1 MALNNVFDKF
11 ENRRATVLGEEHFK
25 TYGILVPLLMK
36 NDEIHVLFEVRSEEL
51 RSQPGEICFPGGRYE
66 KTDKTVKET
75 AIRETAE
82 ELRIDKSQI
91 TKVYPL
97 DYLIQSMEHR
107 MIYPFVGFIEAD
119 AIDPNPAEVKEVFT
133 VPLEYFRHTK
143 PDIYPLQFQIA
154 DNKEF
159 PFHLI
164 PGGKKYPFRMRSIQ
178 EYFYMYED
186 YCIWGLTA
194 KILNHFLSIVF
205 DKE

>member
-1 MALNNVFDKF
+1 MELKNIINKI
-11 ENRRATVLGEEHFK
+11 ENRQATVMGEKHFR
-25 TYGILVPLLMK
+25 TYGILVPLIVK
-36 NDEIHVLFEVRSEEL
+36 NDEIHILFEVRSEEL

-66 KTDKTVKET
+66 KNDQTVKVT

-82 ELRIDKSQI
+82 ELGIKQDQI
-91 TKVYPL
+91 TQVYQL
-97 DYLIQSMEHR
+97 DYLIQSMERR
-107 MIYPFVGFIEAD
+107 MIFPFVGFIDAD
-119 AIDPNPAEVKEVFT
+119 KIHPNPAEVSEVFT
-133 VPLEYFRHTK
+133 VPLEYFRHTE

-164 PGGKKYPFRMRSIQ
+164 PGGKNYPFRMRAIQ
-178 EYFYMYED
+178 EYFYIYEG

-205 DKE
+205 EKN